1 MAFIS
6 LGLPDSGMGVMWPY
20 MRLDFGAN
28 VSLAGLITI
37 TVTVMSSISS
47 VVCIRLSRKV
57 NVGTITAVSSML
69 TAVGML
75 GYSISGAFWQVCV
88 FAMLTGFGG
97 GGVDATLNDY
107 VAKHYSS
114 RIMNWLHSCW
124 GLGAMLSPIIM
135 TGALNASGS
144 WRSGFLIV
152 GIAQAT
158 MAIMFFFTSKFWKKE
173 SKVAEK
179 EELSPLAPQMTMKN
193 LAPWLSILCFFLY
206 CGIEM
211 INGVWLKTLLYET
224 RELGTN
230 LSSAAV
236 SVFFGAIMVGR
247 IIIGLFSNKLGNR
260 NAIRIGI
267 CVAMLGFV
275 LLTIKSTILCLCA
288 ALFIGLGLA
297 PIYPAL

>member
-1 MAFIS
+1 MVTFFLCVIFLAFIS

-206 CGIEM
+206 CGIEI
-211 INGVWLKTLLYET
+211 INGLKRFFMKQGNLARIYQAPPYQYFLALLWWAE
-224 RELGTN
+224 
-230 LSSAAV
+230 
-236 SVFFGAIMVGR
+236 
-247 IIIGLFSNKLGNR
+247 
-260 NAIRIGI
+260 
-267 CVAMLGFV
+267 
-275 LLTIKSTILCLCA
+275 
-288 ALFIGLGLA
+288 
-297 PIYPAL
+297 